1 MLIDNQG
8 SYADGIDPGYGV
20 YYYGTA
26 TVLGPESDR
35 DAIGKMFT
43 RSVNGQVDKARAYAD
58 VLSSYGNRV
67 YLSFRPNREVNW
79 DFRMG

>member
-1 MLIDNQG
+1 MDIQG

-43 RSVNGQVDKARAYAD
+43 R
-58 VLSSYGNRV
+58 
-67 YLSFRPNREVNW
+67 
-79 DFRMG
+79 